1 MVPGGPRVAVGNADS
16 VAGVTDAPAPRDL
29 QAEAVV
35 DLVGALAYGELTAF
49 TRLAADARLA
59 PTLADEVALSG
70 YAARRF
76 RDFRRLADHLTA
88 LGVDPEAAMAPFVG
102 PLDAFHDMTA
112 PADFLE
118 GLVKAYVGDGIA
130 RDFYREMADL
140 LDVEGSAAAS
150 RDLLLQVL
158 VEAEGA
164 RDYVVGTVTRAVEA
178 DPSVA
183 GRLALWARRLVGEA
197 LTQTQ
202 RAAAE
207 RDALLELVGERRE
220 LSEML
225 ALLGRVT
232 EGHGARMDA
241 LGLSG

>member
-1 MVPGGPRVAVGNADS
+1 M
-16 VAGVTDAPAPRDL
+16 
-29 QAEAVV
+29 
-35 DLVGALAYGELTAF
+35 DLVGALAYGELSAF

-59 PTLADEVALSG
+59 PTLADEVALAG

-76 RDFRRLADHLTA
+76 GDFRRLVDHLEG
-88 LGVDPEAAMAPFVG
+88 LGVDSDAAMAPFVD

-140 LDVEGSAAAS
+140 LDADGTAAAS
-150 RDLLLQVL
+150 RALLLELL
-158 VEAEGA
+158 VEPAGA
-164 RDYVVGTVTRAVEA
+164 GDYVVGAVTRAVAA
-178 DPSVA
+178 DPPVG

-202 RAAAE
+202 RAAAQ
-207 RDALLELVGERRE
+207 RDALLELVGERRD
-220 LSEML
+220 LAEML

-232 EGHGARMDA
+232 DGQAARMTA